1 MYIFSRSRT
10 VVPAHYADARALA
23 IEIGDAAAKILG
35 YDVIVSEQRAGVRA
49 GELWWNVVL
58 PDFAA
63 QGELTA
69 KLAGDP
75 AFVELLAKGREW
87 FGVAEERVT
96 NILVSSVEATDNQF
110 FVATTATPLPGKVGA
125 AVAYGL
131 EVQAHIAAAG
141 FQSMFGTSV
150 FGNFGEVGWMLVCR
164 SLADVDAFQQWQA
177 SDTALLEMVDRS
189 SSLFVPASGQ
199 NSMAQRIN

>member
-10 VVPAHYADARALA
+10 VVPAHYADARAIA
-23 IEIGDAAAKILG
+23 IELGDAAAKILG
-35 YDVIVSEQRAGVRA
+35 YDVIVSEQRAGVHA

-75 AFVELLAKGREW
+75 AFGALLAKGREW
-87 FGVAEERVT
+87 FGAVDEHVVNVLA
-96 NILVSSVEATDNQF
+96 SSVEATDNQF
-110 FVATTATPLPGKVGA
+110 FVATTATPLPGQIGA
-125 AVAYGL
+125 AVTYGL

-141 FQSMFGTSV
+141 FQSTFGTSS
-150 FGNFGEVGWMLVCR
+150 FGSFGEVGWLLVCR
-164 SLADVDAFQQWQA
+164 SLADVDAFQQWQSTDA
-177 SDTALLEMVDRS
+177 ALLDMVTRS
-189 SSLFVPASGQ
+189 GSLFVPASGQ
-199 NSMAQRIN
+199 NSLAQRIN